1 MPNNLTSLVLAE
13 VSICDRPAN
22 SETDPLTG
30 KKIPR
35 ATIALWKRDETP
47 AAGAANLHKGVAMTI
62 EQIQKKQEEQDAAL
76 ATLKAD
82 NEKAIKALKAEN
94 DVLKAD
100 NLIAKMSANQ
110 KAAFEK
116 FTAKQKEDYMAGDTE
131 KRKAMMDGC
140 DKADVDAQKA
150 TEQAKKA
157 DTERIAKL
165 ESDRASDQA
174 RITKAETE
182 LADVKK
188 RERIQKFTHL
198 AEAELPHTPG
208 TPVEKGETL
217 MELADTFGDDSEKFK
232 KMLGTMKA
240 ADAALKPAF
249 TEIGK
254 WGGGAVDAGKALE
267 AKASEIA
274 KRDKV
279 SVAKAMSIAMDEN
292 PELYLAYDGGRAR
305 TTA

>member
-1 MPNNLTSLVLAE
+1 
-13 VSICDRPAN
+13 
-22 SETDPLTG
+22 
-30 KKIPR
+30 
-35 ATIALWKRDETP
+35 
-47 AAGAANLHKGVAMTI
+47 MTI
-62 EQIQKKQEEQDAAL
+62 EQIQKKQEEQDAAIAL
-76 ATLKAD
+76 LKSD

-100 NLIAKMSANQ
+100 NLVAKMSANQ

-116 FTAKQKEDYMAGDTE
+116 FTAKEKDDYMAADTE
-131 KRKAMMDGC
+131 KRKAMMADC
-140 DKADVDAQKA
+140 NKADTDAQKA
-150 TEQAKKA
+150 AEQAKKA

-174 RITKAETE
+174 RITKAETA
-182 LADVKK
+182 LADVTK

-217 MELADTFGDDSEKFK
+217 MQLADALGGDESERFK

-240 ADAALKPAF
+240 ADTALKPAF
-249 TEIGK
+249 SEIGK

-267 AKASEIA
+267 AKAEVIA
-274 KRDKV
+274 KRDKI
-279 SVAKAMSIAMDEN
+279 SVAKAMSVAMDEN